1 MSVHPSVRRSVGPSV
16 RCFSLNQ
23 QYVIHRPPLK
33 ETAIAKPS
41 HFYPHANTT
50 KQKWKTTS
58 QTYIFSLLFLQ
69 DCASN
74 NACDVLG
81 GDNRH
86 SFGLQLSRCSSLY
99 VILDKDDIRHT
110 TFESAFF
117 AILRF
122 KTYDSASERSAES
135 KPRGIS

>member
-1 MSVHPSVRRSVGPSV
+1 MKTSLQLRHCPK
-16 RCFSLNQ
+16 CFSG
-23 QYVIHRPPLK
+23 V
-33 ETAIAKPS
+33 
-41 HFYPHANTT
+41 
-50 KQKWKTTS
+50 
-58 QTYIFSLLFLQ
+58 SL
-69 DCASN
+69 AVS
-74 NACDVLG
+74 